1 MRDRRKKD
9 ELENSRSLLHRAG
22 YIYTSSLVEKIAYFK
37 PFQIFMSCN
46 VDSLFNANTW
56 LYSFHCC
63 FYCFIMFLK
72 LLSFLFQEF
81 IIHSNKEN

>member
-1 MRDRRKKD
+1 MSWKTAAVYSIVQVTSTVD
-9 ELENSRSLLHRAG
+9 
-22 YIYTSSLVEKIAYFK
+22 YTSSLVEKIAYFK

-46 VDSLFNANTW
+46 ADSLFNANTW